1 MLRRRLPSADIFSG
15 NRQFAGDDTWFT
27 ARMLILFPGPGQGI
41 FDGIRSYGTFP
52 VVVHMVE
59 RQVPYCANGHDG
71 IPMLLTKSSDAN
83 EFYQCPTCM
92 RRLKLSYSDDSL
104 RIKELEP

>member
-1 MLRRRLPSADIFSG
+1 
-15 NRQFAGDDTWFT
+15 
-27 ARMLILFPGPGQGI
+27 
-41 FDGIRSYGTFP
+41 
-52 VVVHMVE
+52 MVE